1 MDRADKTTVDE
12 VNTTDVVEEPMVD
25 EVKTTDVVEEPM
37 VDEVNTTDE
46 VEEPMVDKEK
56 ITDAV
61 EEPAADEVKATDA
74 VEEPAADEV
83 ETTDAVEEPAADEV
97 ETTDAVEE
105 PAADEVETTDAVEE
119 PAADEVETTD
129 AVEEPAAD
137 EVNTID
143 AVEEPAADEVE
154 TTDAVEEPAIDEVK
168 TDKQKR
174 KEEKRLAK
182 QRKKNEKRQAKE
194 AAKMEKAKKA
204 ADKVKATAE
213 ESAEKSAEKAKE
225 LGERAKEVA
234 EQEKTRAQQVG
245 FVSSLKF
252 RVSILVILAVVL
264 TGAIMLLIVV
274 PEAESAI
281 QTETEHYM
289 HDMVTAN
296 GISLDQFIAAG
307 NLNNKISMKNTFG
320 NVALQGV
327 DSSYAYIVSGSDG
340 MMLCHPEGEKVGQP
354 VENAMIKKVVEDIQ
368 MGSRPETSVVE
379 YKYKGTAKMA
389 AYYVTKKEPTILV
402 ITADKD
408 DILAPI
414 NNMIKT
420 GVVAFAIVVVIFAFL
435 AAFIT
440 GRMTRPLIV
449 ISKIVEKMSRMDFT
463 ENKAAER
470 LLKRKDETGMMS
482 RSVASLRKEM
492 VLMIQDIQAQS
503 NSLFNA
509 SESLDKDATHTA
521 RAIEQVESAVGDIAS
536 GATNQADETQS
547 ATENVITMGN
557 MIEET
562 NSVAEA
568 LHKNSKQM
576 QESSNQAMSILKE
589 LMEVNDQTK
598 LSIDEIYEQTNITNA
613 SAQKIKAATDIIASI
628 AEETNLLSLNASI
641 EAARAGE
648 QGRGFAVVASQIQKL
663 AEQSNDSAKQIDD
676 ITNVLIQDSTHAV
689 DTMQGV
695 QKIMAV
701 QSDKMQQ
708 TEKRFADVYQ
718 GVEKAIGGVGTISG
732 RTESLDD
739 SRSKVVDVVQN
750 LSAIA
755 EQNAA
760 SSQETSA
767 SVVEVSNTLANISDS
782 AAGLKEIAYQLD
794 QSVKKIKL

>member
-1 MDRADKTTVDE
+1 M
-12 VNTTDVVEEPMVD
+12 
-25 EVKTTDVVEEPM
+25 
-37 VDEVNTTDE
+37 
-46 VEEPMVDKEK
+46 
-56 ITDAV
+56 
-61 EEPAADEVKATDA
+61 
-74 VEEPAADEV
+74 
-83 ETTDAVEEPAADEV
+83 
-97 ETTDAVEE
+97 
-105 PAADEVETTDAVEE
+105 
-119 PAADEVETTD
+119 
-129 AVEEPAAD
+129 
-137 EVNTID
+137 
-143 AVEEPAADEVE
+143 
-154 TTDAVEEPAIDEVK
+154 
-168 TDKQKR
+168 
-174 KEEKRLAK
+174 
-182 QRKKNEKRQAKE
+182 
-194 AAKMEKAKKA
+194 
-204 ADKVKATAE
+204 
-213 ESAEKSAEKAKE
+213 
-225 LGERAKEVA
+225 
-234 EQEKTRAQQVG
+234 
-245 FVSSLKF
+245 
-252 RVSILVILAVVL
+252 
-264 TGAIMLLIVV
+264 
-274 PEAESAI
+274 
-281 QTETEHYM
+281 
-289 HDMVTAN
+289 
-296 GISLDQFIAAG
+296 
-307 NLNNKISMKNTFG
+307 
-320 NVALQGV
+320 
-327 DSSYAYIVSGSDG
+327 
-340 MMLCHPEGEKVGQP
+340 VGQP

-695 QKIMAV
+695 QQIMAV

-708 TEKRFADVYQ
+708 TEKRFADVYE

>member
-1 MDRADKTTVDE
+1 
-12 VNTTDVVEEPMVD
+12 
-25 EVKTTDVVEEPM
+25 
-37 VDEVNTTDE
+37 
-46 VEEPMVDKEK
+46 
-56 ITDAV
+56 
-61 EEPAADEVKATDA
+61 
-74 VEEPAADEV
+74 
-83 ETTDAVEEPAADEV
+83 
-97 ETTDAVEE
+97 
-105 PAADEVETTDAVEE
+105 
-119 PAADEVETTD
+119 
-129 AVEEPAAD
+129 
-137 EVNTID
+137 
-143 AVEEPAADEVE
+143 
-154 TTDAVEEPAIDEVK
+154 
-168 TDKQKR
+168 
-174 KEEKRLAK
+174 
-182 QRKKNEKRQAKE
+182 
-194 AAKMEKAKKA
+194 
-204 ADKVKATAE
+204 
-213 ESAEKSAEKAKE
+213 
-225 LGERAKEVA
+225 
-234 EQEKTRAQQVG
+234 
-245 FVSSLKF
+245 
-252 RVSILVILAVVL
+252 
-264 TGAIMLLIVV
+264 
-274 PEAESAI
+274 
-281 QTETEHYM
+281 
-289 HDMVTAN
+289 
-296 GISLDQFIAAG
+296 
-307 NLNNKISMKNTFG
+307 
-320 NVALQGV
+320 
-327 DSSYAYIVSGSDG
+327 
-340 MMLCHPEGEKVGQP
+340 
-354 VENAMIKKVVEDIQ
+354 MIKKVVEDIQ

-389 AYYVTKKEPTILV
+389 AYYVTKKEPTVLV

-414 NNMIKT
+414 NHMIKT
-420 GVVAFAIVVVIFAFL
+420 GTVAFVIVVVIFAFL

-440 GRMTRPLIV
+440 GRMTRPLIM

-509 SESLDKDATHTA
+509 SESLDKDAAHTA

-689 DTMQGV
+689 DTMQEYNRSWLFRAIRCSRQRNALRMSTKVLRRRSEVLVRFPDEQKAWTIPEVRSLMSCRIFLLLLSRMQPAVRRHLHQLWKSATHWRTYLIV
-695 QKIMAV
+695 QQV
-701 QSDKMQQ
+701 
-708 TEKRFADVYQ
+708 
-718 GVEKAIGGVGTISG
+718 
-732 RTESLDD
+732 
-739 SRSKVVDVVQN
+739 
-750 LSAIA
+750 
-755 EQNAA
+755 
-760 SSQETSA
+760 
-767 SVVEVSNTLANISDS
+767 
-782 AAGLKEIAYQLD
+782 
-794 QSVKKIKL
+794 

>member
-1 MDRADKTTVDE
+1 MDRADKTT
-12 VNTTDVVEEPMVD
+12 VD

-56 ITDAV
+56 IT
-61 EEPAADEVKATDA
+61 
-74 VEEPAADEV
+74 
-83 ETTDAVEEPAADEV
+83 
-97 ETTDAVEE
+97 
-105 PAADEVETTDAVEE
+105 
-119 PAADEVETTD
+119 
-129 AVEEPAAD
+129 
-137 EVNTID
+137 D

-204 ADKVKATAE
+204 
-213 ESAEKSAEKAKE
+213 AEKAKE

-695 QKIMAV
+695 QQIMAV

-708 TEKRFADVYQ
+708 TEKRFADVYE